1 MRKGR
6 CGSYNHLSSLRDA
19 GKPEYPQISNLWRR
33 VRLADHSDLDFVR
46 YLCRYPPH
54 HHVFFPGL
62 KNPVKYL
69 Q

>member
-6 CGSYNHLSSLRDA
+6 CGSYNHLSSLQDA

-33 VRLADHSDLDFVR
+33 VRLADHRDVGAVCYFYCDAPNL
-46 YLCRYPPH
+46 
-54 HHVFFPGL
+54 HVFFPGL